1 MLRFSSFPP
10 QMLQTGL
17 NRGKWSVCGSLPASQ
32 SSPRQPPGLPL
43 TCRPT
48 QPTSPLL
55 REPQTELCQNK
66 CQASSFA
73 IWGEPGSRTLQ
84 SRVAAAPA
92 SGAVGRPNPGTAPPR
107 YPPAPLPSSPFLPS
121 GSSSVLSR
129 SCPSGDLFF
138 GGGNGNPLQYSCLET
153 PMGRGAW
160 RATVRG
166 VAKSRT
172 RLSTEHARTPF
183 FSRPP
188 KTAASFSPL

>member
-17 NRGKWSVCGSLPASQ
+17 NRGKWSVCGSLPASPLQ
-32 SSPRQPPGLPL
+32 GSRQDFHSPADPHSPPHHSAGNRKRNFAR
-43 TCRPT
+43 TNARPAA
-48 QPTSPLL
+48 L
-55 REPQTELCQNK
+55 R
-66 CQASSFA
+66 FG
-73 IWGEPGSRTLQ
+73 GEPGSRTLQ
-84 SRVAAAPA
+84 ERVAAAPA

-107 YPPAPLPSSPFLPS
+107 YPLAHLPSSPFLPS
-121 GSSSVLSR
+121 GSSSVLS
-129 SCPSGDLFF
+129 SSWPSGDLFF

-153 PMGRGAW
+153 PMDRGAW

-172 RLSTEHARTPF
+172 RLSPEHARTPF